1 MDCELSP
8 PCARDSTSECMC
20 FLNEDTN
27 QQMCG
32 YVGRDGTTIHACT
45 PTCCNGGLGC
55 PGQCKGV
62 PPKRPDGTYNPRGNP
77 PKFNAVFNT
86 NERRMVFDAIIKFLI
101 MLCVVSTLSL
111 FIRA

>member
-1 MDCELSP
+1 MDCQFAP
-8 PCARDSTSECMC
+8 PCARDSTSECLC
-20 FLNEDTN
+20 FQNEQTGE
-27 QQMCG
+27 QMCG
-32 YVGRDGTTIHACT
+32 YLGTDGSTVHPCS

-62 PPKRPDGTYNPRGNP
+62 APKNPDALYNPGKP
-77 PKFNAVFNT
+77 PKFNAVFDT
-86 NERRMVFDAIIKFLI
+86 EERRILFDTIIKFLI